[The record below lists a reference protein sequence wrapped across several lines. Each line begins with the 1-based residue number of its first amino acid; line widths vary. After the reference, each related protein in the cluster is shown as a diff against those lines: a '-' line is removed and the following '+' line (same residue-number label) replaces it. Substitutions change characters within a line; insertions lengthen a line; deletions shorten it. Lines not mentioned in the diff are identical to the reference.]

1 MLRGTSLVLAAAS
14 AAALLLAGCGG
25 NGTELRSEGS
35 HQRARSAGLGIQRPH
50 VVAKP
55 ASPTKSRRCV
65 TAAFEPSDT
74 QAYAAVVRRRVAV
87 VHAWPSADSPVR
99 RQFARIDQNG
109 FPTVLGV
116 LGSHLRGCR
125 PVWFKAQLPSRPN
138 GSEGWVRAADVSV
151 YPVTNSV
158 VVDLSSRRL
167 FVYARGRLAL
177 QTRVAIGTA
186 ETPTPVGHFYVN
198 ERFRLDSPDGPF
210 GVAALGISA
219 HSNVLQ
225 DWVQGGPIALHG
237 TNDPSSIGS
246 AASHGCVRLTNA
258 DMRRLF
264 RLAPAGTPVLIR
276 R

>member
-1 MLRGTSLVLAAAS
+1 VLRGTSLVLAAAS

-35 HQRARSAGLGIQRPH
+35 HQRARPAGLGVARKP

-55 ASPTKSRRCV
+55 AVTTKARRC
-65 TAAFEPSDT
+65 TTGSFEPSQT

-87 VHAWPSADSPVR
+87 IHAWPSAGAPVR
-99 RQFARIDQNG
+99 QQYTRIDQNG

-116 LGSHLRGCR
+116 VGSHIRGCR
-125 PVWFKAQLPSRPN
+125 PVWFRAQLPSRPN
-138 GSEGWVRAADVSV
+138 GSDGWVRAADVSV
-151 YPVTNSV
+151 YPVNSSV
-158 VVDLSSRRL
+158 VVDLSTRRL
-167 FVYARGRLAL
+167 FLYASGRLAMEA
-177 QTRVAIGTA
+177 RVAVGTVQ
-186 ETPTPVGHFYVN
+186 TPTPTGRFYVN

-225 DWVQGGPIALHG
+225 NWIQGGPIALHG
-237 TNDPSSIGS
+237 TNDPASIGS
-246 AASHGCVRLTNA
+246 AASHGCVRLRNA

-264 RLAPAGTPVLIR
+264 RLVPAGTPVLIR
-276 R
+276 Q